1 MRKFAA
7 TVMMVVLASLAG
19 MLGCGPS
26 SEECN
31 VTISYVLEP
40 SQGMPEGLKSV
51 AVLDAG
57 VEMAEGDPDAERA
70 RKWAKI
76 AADTIEGLLNEAVRE
91 HGVDLAVQNRRQTQ
105 QVMQEQDLKMA
116 GLVSGG
122 EAAQAAQ
129 LLEVQAI
136 ITTQLNISVEKH
148 EGTKTTFDITNI
160 YAGRWGGGGGIT
172 PREAKT
178 ISRNLTVQCKFNM
191 IDAVSSQAVIEY
203 APKPFRK
210 MDSEEPGPIYGS
222 DKTEAELDPVD
233 GYIGELVEKGVRE
246 FVSQFV
252 PCTVEYAYDLES
264 GSGEGSPDGI
274 LALRAEDYERAIAL
288 FKTAIQD
295 DPEDHESYFAM
306 GIAYEKMGDYDEAEG
321 AYKRAVSM
329 PGLDDEEV
337 VLYKGAMD
345 RVQAHKSRI
354 RKG

>member
-1 MRKFAA
+1 MHKLASA
-7 TVMMVVLASLAG
+7 GMMVVLVSLAG
-19 MLGCGPS
+19 MVGCGPS

-57 VEMAEGDPDAERA
+57 VEVAEGDPDAERSK
-70 RKWAKI
+70 KWAKI
-76 AADTIEGLLNEAVRE
+76 AADTIEGLLNEAARE

-105 QVMQEQDLKMA
+105 QVMQEKDLKMA

-136 ITTQLNISVEKH
+136 ITTQLNMSVEKH

-160 YAGRWGGGGGIT
+160 YAGGWGGGGSIT
-172 PREAKT
+172 PREAKS

-191 IDAVSSQAVIEY
+191 IDAANGQAVIEY

-210 MDSEEPGPIYGS
+210 TDTEEPSPIYGS
-222 DKTEAELDPVD
+222 DKTEADLDPMD
-233 GYIGELVEKGVRE
+233 KYIGELVEKGVRE
-246 FVSQFV
+246 FVSTFV
-252 PCTVEYAYDLES
+252 PCTVEYTYDLES
-264 GSGEGSPDGI
+264 GSGEGSVDGI
-274 LALRAEDYERAIAL
+274 LALRAEDYERAVAR
-288 FKTAIQD
+288 FKTATQD
-295 DPEDHESYFAM
+295 DPKDHESCFAM
-306 GIAYEKMGDYDEAEG
+306 GVAYEKMGNYDEAE
-321 AYKRAVSM
+321 ASYKRAVSL

-337 VLYKGAMD
+337 ALYKGAME
-345 RVQAHKSRI
+345 RVQTHKARI
-354 RKG
+354 RKA